1 MFQIYPELV
10 CFKESAWAARTVRAL
25 AAVVVVSPWAVVA
38 VAAALPLQRKRRSC
52 GKGRVL
58 ECGSA
63 QSDVLLVKE
72 CCQCFFGIKPYA
84 EKIYTAAGN

>member
-1 MFQIYPELV
+1 V
-10 CFKESAWAARTVRAL
+10 
-25 AAVVVVSPWAVVA
+25 AVVVLPWAAAVVA
-38 VAAALPLQRKRRSC
+38 VPQPLRRKRRSC

>member
-25 AAVVVVSPWAVVA
+25 AAAVVVVSPWAVVA

-52 GKGRVL
+52 LKGRVL
-58 ECGSA
+58 G
-63 QSDVLLVKE
+63 
-72 CCQCFFGIKPYA
+72 
-84 EKIYTAAGN
+84 